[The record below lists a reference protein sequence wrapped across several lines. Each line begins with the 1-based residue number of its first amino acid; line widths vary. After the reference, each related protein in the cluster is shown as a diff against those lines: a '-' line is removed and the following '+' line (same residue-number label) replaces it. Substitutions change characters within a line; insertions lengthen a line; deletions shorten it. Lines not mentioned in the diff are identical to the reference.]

1 MWTCVPPPPKPPVPG
16 CGCAEAERQSS
27 SVVSGR
33 CGSSVGGPRRTSSH
47 QRAECKAASTH
58 AASCRLTLNLHSSV
72 PQEEKNGIELF
83 VSSDGPGLSEPRPA
97 EEVIQALNV
106 RVLHRHLGHLG
117 ITEISTEVCVER
129 RKQAV

>member
-1 MWTCVPPPPKPPVPG
+1 MSPPLPPEPPVPG

-33 CGSSVGGPRRTSSH
+33 CGSS
-47 QRAECKAASTH
+47 AECKAASTH
-58 AASCRLTLNLHSSV
+58 VASCRLTLSLHSSV